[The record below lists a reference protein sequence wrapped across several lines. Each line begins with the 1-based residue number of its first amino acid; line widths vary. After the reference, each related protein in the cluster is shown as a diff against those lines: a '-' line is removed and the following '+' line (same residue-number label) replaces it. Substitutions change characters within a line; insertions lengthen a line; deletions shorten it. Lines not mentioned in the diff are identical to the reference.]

1 MLGPEDVRHLFAL
14 PLGPEVAADAFLQ
27 ELEAALA
34 LLQLHGAT
42 LVGGQV
48 QQLRG
53 RGPER
58 TCSVT
63 SACFFSGRA
72 WSSGRE
78 AWPCGLCQGR

>member
-27 ELEAALA
+27 ELEAGLA

-53 RGPER
+53 
-58 TCSVT
+58 
-63 SACFFSGRA
+63 
-72 WSSGRE
+72 
-78 AWPCGLCQGR
+78 